1 MTTTGELSPDE
12 WAVWRGFLDW
22 SGRVRREVAG
32 EVERAGDLS
41 FPDFEVLVRLH
52 AVGGELG
59 QRELLASLGWSAS
72 RLSRQ
77 LRRMSLR
84 GQLEREEAGPRR
96 LMVVRLGPAGTD
108 AIKRAL
114 EVLGE
119 AVRCA
124 LLNDLDAPMRAFL
137 AARHPGEPLSV

>member
-1 MTTTGELSPDE
+1 MTAARELSADE
-12 WAVWRGFLDW
+12 WAVWRGFVDW

-32 EVERAGDLS
+32 EVEQAGDLS

-52 AVGGELG
+52 AAGGELG

-72 RLSRQ
+72 RLSHQ

-84 GQLEREEAGPRR
+84 GQLEREEAGPGR
-96 LMVVRLGPAGTD
+96 LMEVRLSPAGTR
-108 AIKRAL
+108 AIERAL

-119 AVRCA
+119 AVRRA

-137 AARHPGEPLSV
+137 TAQHPGGPLSV

>member
-1 MTTTGELSPDE
+1 MTTTRELSPDE
-12 WAVWRGFLDW
+12 WAVWRGFVDW
-22 SGRVRREVAG
+22 SGRVRRAVAD

-52 AVGGELG
+52 AAGGEIG

-72 RLSRQ
+72 RLSHQ

-84 GQLEREEAGPRR
+84 DQLEREEAGPGR
-96 LMVVRLGPAGTD
+96 LMQVRLRPDGAA
-108 AIKRAL
+108 AIERAL

-119 AVRCA
+119 AVRRA
-124 LLNDLDAPMRAFL
+124 LLDDLDAPLRTFL
-137 AARHPGEPLSV
+137 AAQHAGAPLSV